1 MATHSADAGAPDPFD
16 GQPGRKR
23 ARATNR
29 GGAELSEIIVDN
41 VISKRANQ
49 TRFGRVAASGC
60 LIVESE
66 FAAMLRDV
74 MYALPQSAAS
84 SRVGRRPEPGNHNL
98 ESLGST
104 GYRGVWIPGSG
115 ALARRPRNDRCGLR
129 QRCHLCRANVIYARE
144 RHVWGKGH
152 LSAPSSTSLH
162 DFVTR
167 AAVVPDAR
175 ALQRAMSSMES
186 MRGAHEKR
194 AWTQ

>member
-1 MATHSADAGAPDPFD
+1 MATHSADAGAPDLFD

-84 SRVGRRPEPGNHNL
+84 SRGRPKAG
-98 ESLGST
+98 
-104 GYRGVWIPGSG
+104 
-115 ALARRPRNDRCGLR
+115 
-129 QRCHLCRANVIYARE
+129 ARE
-144 RHVWGKGH
+144 
-152 LSAPSSTSLH
+152 P
-162 DFVTR
+162 
-167 AAVVPDAR
+167 
-175 ALQRAMSSMES
+175 
-186 MRGAHEKR
+186 
-194 AWTQ
+194 